1 MILLKAYFFT
11 CGRENL
17 GLSPGLKLGMMF
29 PWPVRP
35 ICSHSAF
42 PETRGAEQNSDARCE
57 FSVLGGRQDIS
68 SAQTC
73 GASSSENPS
82 EQGFLG
88 PTATPESRGSHLAAR
103 VPAAARVGDGEPVDV
118 LCWVTGNV
126 PPASFPTETAWGCHT
141 CLCSS
146 LKTKP

>member
-1 MILLKAYFFT
+1 MKAYFFT

-42 PETRGAEQNSDARCE
+42 PETRGAKRKSDARCE
-57 FSVLGGRQDIS
+57 FSVLGGRQDIF

-82 EQGFLG
+82 EQDFWVPQPPQKAVG
-88 PTATPESRGSHLAAR
+88 PIWQHGCQQPHGWVMGSPWMSCAGSRGMSHQHRFLLRQPGAATR
-103 VPAAARVGDGEPVDV
+103 
-118 LCWVTGNV
+118 
-126 PPASFPTETAWGCHT
+126 ASVHP
-141 CLCSS
+141 
-146 LKTKP
+146 